1 MSVTRMRDTIAGER
15 RYYYR
20 GYRIIRRRRDWS
32 ARGFPQ
38 GVGVARDNP
47 LIFWD
52 VYLPGES
59 VSGIAS
65 VGFPT
70 RREAVAWIDEQ
81 EARS

>member
-1 MSVTRMRDTIAGER
+1 MSVTRMRDTLAGER

-38 GVGVARDNP
+38 GTGVARDNP
-47 LIFWD
+47 LIYWD
-52 VYLPGES
+52 VYRPEAS
-59 VSGIAS
+59 VSGIAIAE
-65 VGFPT
+65 FPT